1 MHDKRW
7 DCSTL
12 KYAPKF
18 KRDLRKGTSERAFV
32 HSLSSAAV
40 GINVAKRCA
49 LGDLDKCGC
58 NERPQD
64 DHLDEKVIHFRWLK
78 MTYPSKLKPIFRGFN
93 LLPPIDTVVYD
104 YYYAMV

>member
-64 DHLDEKVIHFRWLK
+64 DHLDEKVNMEYKISIHCSLPIWYRQGDPV
-78 MTYPSKLKPIFRGFN
+78 YKLIVMQWSN
-93 LLPPIDTVVYD
+93 
-104 YYYAMV
+104 

>member
-1 MHDKRW
+1 MDSNNGIFKNAMHDKRW

-64 DHLDEKVIHFRWLK
+64 DHLDEKVSHFILDGLK
-78 MTYPSKLKPIFRGFN
+78 FENF
-93 LLPPIDTVVYD
+93 
-104 YYYAMV
+104 

>member
-40 GINVAKRCA
+40 AINIAKRCA
-49 LGDLDKCGC
+49 LGDIEACGC
-58 NERPQD
+58 KDRPQD
-64 DHLDEKVIHFRWLK
+64 DLLDKSVRE
-78 MTYPSKLKPIFRGFN
+78 S
-93 LLPPIDTVVYD
+93 
-104 YYYAMV
+104 